1 MKQPNHRSPTG
12 QAKSRETL
20 DFLAIKDDAS
30 SSFHQPMKQS
40 VIIST
45 YNQPD
50 WLDKVLHGY
59 LYQTFTDFE
68 VLIADDGS
76 DERTKKVIE
85 NFRKIST
92 FPIQH
97 VWHADEGYRRQTILN
112 IALLKAQY
120 EYILMTD
127 GDCIPRP
134 DFLAVH
140 AHHARAGRFLSG
152 GYCKLPM
159 DLSRHLSL
167 DDIASGR
174 AFDISY
180 LRQHGLSEFSPI
192 FKLGLPVPMGPWM
205 DKITPTKATWNNCN
219 ASGWTADLI
228 AVNGFNEDMQYGG
241 ADRELGERLANRGIT
256 GVQIRHQALVLHLD
270 HKRGYKT
277 PETMKKNQAIREKV
291 ILSKSVWCPNGIEKR
306 SQP

>member
-1 MKQPNHRSPTG
+1 VK
-12 QAKSRETL
+12 L
-20 DFLAIKDDAS
+20 
-30 SSFHQPMKQS
+30 S

-45 YNQPD
+45 YNQPE
-50 WLDKVLHGY
+50 WLAKTLHGY

-76 DERTKKVIE
+76 DERTKAVIGD
-85 NFRKIST
+85 FRKLAR
-92 FPIQH
+92 FPIKH

-112 IALLKAQY
+112 IALLEA
-120 EYILMTD
+120 EHGYIIMTD

-140 AHHARAGRFLSG
+140 ARHARPGHFLSG

-159 DLSRHLSL
+159 DLSKQLAP

-174 AFDISY
+174 AFDASH
-180 LRQHGLSEFSPI
+180 LRKHGLSEFSPI
-192 FKLGLPVPMGPWM
+192 FKTALPVLLGPLM
-205 DKITPTKATWNNCN
+205 DRITPTKPTWNNCN
-219 ASGWTADLI
+219 ASGWTADII

-241 ADRELGERLANRGIT
+241 ADRELGERLANTGIT
-256 GVQIRHQALVLHLD
+256 GIQIRHQAIVLHLD

-277 PETMKKNQAIREKV
+277 PETMRKNRAIRDEV
-291 ILSKSVWCPNGIEKR
+291 IATKSTWCLNGIKKDLP
-306 SQP
+306 S

>member
-1 MKQPNHRSPTG
+1 
-12 QAKSRETL
+12 
-20 DFLAIKDDAS
+20 
-30 SSFHQPMKQS
+30 MKQS

-45 YNQPD
+45 YNQPE
-50 WLDKVLHGY
+50 WLEKVLHGY

-76 DERTKKVIE
+76 DERTRAVIE
-85 NFRKIST
+85 KFRPLAK
-92 FPIQH
+92 FPIKH

-112 IALLKAQY
+112 IALMEVEH

-140 AHHARAGRFLSG
+140 ARHARPGHFLSG

-159 DLSRHLSL
+159 DLSRHLTP
-167 DDIASGR
+167 DDIQNGR
-174 AFDISY
+174 AFDVSY
-180 LRQHGLSEFSPI
+180 LRERGLREFSPS
-192 FKLGLPVPMGPWM
+192 FKLGLPVSLGPLM
-205 DKITPTKATWNNCN
+205 DMLTPTKATWNNCN

-241 ADRELGERLANRGIT
+241 ADRELGERLANRGIA
-256 GVQIRHQALVLHLD
+256 GIQIRYQAIVLHLD

-277 PETMKKNQAIREKV
+277 PETMRKNQAIRDEV
-291 ILSKSVWCPNGIEKR
+291 IATKSTWCANGIKKDLP
-306 SQP
+306 S